1 VAAQAAAGHQPL
13 FFIAPGRMV
22 LMSLAKKVGKVCLG
36 LAAGG
41 MVLNPALAQQGNSV
55 SPDVVNK
62 GAPAPKAD
70 KEVTLAPDGSFRV
83 AVLTRG
89 GFLVP
94 GATLTLASVQKDA
107 GEPVKALTGTRGL
120 TTISGLK
127 PGLYRARVDS
137 PQGAYEGTLL
147 LRSIPVANVSL
158 VPPPLVTFMLM
169 PSHPPDCDENGK
181 CRRDGACLEELEG
194 AEVAGEGGIGAGG
207 LLLPALGL
215 TAGAAAIALPIAL
228 SQHHHRRASP

>member
-1 VAAQAAAGHQPL
+1 
-13 FFIAPGRMV
+13 MV

-41 MVLNPALAQQGNSV
+41 MVLNPALAQQGNPV
-55 SPDVVNK
+55 SPDVANK
-62 GAPAPKAD
+62 GTPAPKAD
-70 KEVTLAPDGSFRV
+70 KEVTLASDGSFRV
-83 AVLTRG
+83 AVLTRN

-120 TTISGLK
+120 TTVSGLK

-147 LRSIPVANVSL
+147 LRGIPVANVSL
-158 VPPPLVTFMLM
+158 VPPPLVTFMLT
-169 PSHPPDCDENGK
+169 PSQPPDQEEERE
-181 CRRDGACLEELEG
+181 RRRGAVFLEELEG
-194 AEVAGEGGIGAGG
+194 EEFEGVGAPG
-207 LLLPALGL
+207 LCILGL
-215 TAGAAAIALPIAL
+215 TAGAAAIALPISL
-228 SQHHHRRASP
+228 SQHHHHKPASP

>member
-1 VAAQAAAGHQPL
+1 
-13 FFIAPGRMV
+13 
-22 LMSLAKKVGKVCLG
+22 MSLAKKVGKVCLG

-41 MVLNPALAQQGNSV
+41 MILNPALAQQGNSV
-55 SPDVVNK
+55 SPDVASK

-83 AVLTRG
+83 AVLTRN

-94 GATLTLASVQKDA
+94 GATLTLVSVQKDA

-120 TTISGLK
+120 TTVSGLK

-137 PQGAYEGTLL
+137 PQGAYEGSLL

-158 VPPPLVTFMLM
+158 TPPPLVTFMLM
-169 PSHPPDCDENGK
+169 PSQPPDQEEERE
-181 CRRDGACLEELEG
+181 RRRGALFLEELEG
-194 AEVAGEGGIGAGG
+194 EEFEGIGGRG
-207 LLLPALGL
+207 LCILGL

-228 SQHHHRRASP
+228 SHHHHNRPASP